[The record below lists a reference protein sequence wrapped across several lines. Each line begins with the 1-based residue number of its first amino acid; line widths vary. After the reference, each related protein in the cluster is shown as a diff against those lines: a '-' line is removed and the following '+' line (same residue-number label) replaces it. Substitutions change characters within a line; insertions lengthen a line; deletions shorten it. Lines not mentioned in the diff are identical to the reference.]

1 MHALIKTDHPA
12 PGRYDYILVGGGTA
26 GCVLANRLSADG
38 TKRVLLLEVSAGVYW
53 EKKPCSCCTQIGA
66 SVCDDALEGSAGSK
80 HDRLCASP

>member
-38 TKRVLLLEVSAGVYW
+38 TKRVLLLEVSAVDQQEALLILHPNGGFSLWGCV
-53 EKKPCSCCTQIGA
+53 EGIAGFEHDK
-66 SVCDDALEGSAGSK
+66 VCAL
-80 HDRLCASP
+80 P